1 MNQTISLIASGELA
15 PTPADVHVLQL
26 ANDAD
31 PRSLALDGV
40 QRVEL
45 HFPKFSDGRAYSQA
59 FLLRRRL
66 GYQGELR
73 ATGDVLV
80 DQMVQMQRCG
90 FDSAVLRADQDLA
103 VAQRQFDHI
112 ESFYQGD
119 ARTSAPLFARA
130 A

>member
-1 MNQTISLIASGELA
+1 MNQTISLIASGEVA
-15 PTPADVHVLQL
+15 QSTADANVLQL

-40 QRVEL
+40 QRIEL

-66 GYQGELR
+66 GYQAELR
-73 ATGDVLV
+73 AIGDVLV
-80 DQMVQMQRCG
+80 DQVVQMQRCG

-112 ESFYQGD
+112 GSFYQGD